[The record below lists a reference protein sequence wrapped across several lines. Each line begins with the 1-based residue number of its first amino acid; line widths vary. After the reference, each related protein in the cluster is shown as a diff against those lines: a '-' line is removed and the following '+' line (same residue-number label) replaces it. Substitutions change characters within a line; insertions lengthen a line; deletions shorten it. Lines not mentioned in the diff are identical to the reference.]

1 MNLLIENVMKM
12 KRNYWSYFLLSGLI
26 AGLGACN
33 DDNEV
38 DVGIDENTIG
48 TEVAMD
54 AAFEDIDDIVTI
66 SMSATDGPNEGR
78 IATGHDDR
86 LACADVTH
94 DKENHTITIDFGD
107 GCEGPRGRVRA
118 GIINIAYS
126 GRRFLPGSVII
137 TTFDNFS
144 IDGIMIEG
152 TRTVTNI
159 TETIEDLLGSPKF
172 SITLVDGKMTW
183 PDGTFATR
191 SIDKVRTWV
200 RAPNPLDDEHHI
212 DGTANGINKEGVD
225 YSMVITKTLV
235 FKRRCRLEEIRVFI
249 PVSGIK
255 EITKGGQVYVVDFGD
270 GHCDNIITVTHG
282 DITVDIDLSG
292 D

>member
-1 MNLLIENVMKM
+1 MKLLKENVMKM
-12 KRNYWSYFLLSGLI
+12 KRNYWTYFLLSGLI
-26 AGLGACN
+26 VGLGACN

-38 DVGIDENTIG
+38 GIGIDESTIKA
-48 TEVAMD
+48 EVIMD
-54 AAFEDIDDIVTI
+54 AAFEDIDDMVTI
-66 SMSATDGPNEGR
+66 SMSATDGPDEGR
-78 IATGHDDR
+78 TATGHDDR

-94 DKENHTITIDFGD
+94 DKENQTITIDFGD
-107 GCEGPRGRVRA
+107 GCEDPRGRVRA
-118 GIINIAYS
+118 GIINISYT

-144 IDGIMIEG
+144 IDSIKIEG

-159 TETIEDLLGSPKF
+159 TEIVDDHLSRPKF

-191 SIDKVRTWV
+191 NIDRVRTWV
-200 RAPNPLDDEHHI
+200 RALNPLDDEHHI

-225 YSMVITKTLV
+225 YSVVITETLV
-235 FKRRCRLEEIRVFI
+235 FKRRCRLEETRVFI

-255 EITKGGQVYVVDFGD
+255 EINKGGQVYVVNFGD

-282 DITVDIDLSG
+282 DITKVIDLSK
-292 D
+292 